1 MENAGRPGR
10 PGAGHV
16 ATLLGT
22 VLVVAVGGYI
32 AVRSVDVGRAV
43 GAVRTADHSLLALA
57 AVVYLLSWPLRGQRY
72 GDVLGAMGRR
82 CGPAFLTATVFVS
95 QTANL
100 VVPARAG
107 DGLRA
112 YLLNARRGIP
122 YTTGAASLAAER
134 LFDLLALATLGGV
147 ALAWVAVTGEA
158 GALREGGQF
167 VVGAGVVA
175 AGGVLGAAATVVLAR
190 SDRHPGEQLRAR
202 TDRPRLRA
210 VVDAAIRFGTDLR
223 VVASDT
229 GALGRVAA
237 GSLAIWAIDVVTAVL
252 VLAAL
257 DGTLSAPALA
267 AVGTLAVTVGNL
279 AKVLPLS
286 QGGIGLYEA
295 AFTALVVAV
304 SPVGGA
310 TALAAA
316 LLDHAIKNA
325 VTLAGG
331 AVAALALNVSPGT
344 VRRESGSAN
353 PES

>member
-1 MENAGRPGR
+1 MESAERPGR
-10 PGAGHV
+10 PGAGHI

-22 VLVVAVGGYI
+22 ALVVVVGGYV
-32 AVRSVDVGRAV
+32 AVRTVDVGRAAE
-43 GAVRTADHSLLALA
+43 AVRTADHRLLALGA
-57 AVVYLLSWPLRGQRY
+57 GVYLLSWPLRGRRY

-82 CGPAFLTATVFVS
+82 CGTGFLTAAMFVS

-107 DGLRA
+107 DGVRA
-112 YLLNARRGIP
+112 YLLNTRREVP
-122 YTTGAASLAAER
+122 YATGAASLAVER
-134 LFDLLALATLGGV
+134 LLDLLALAALGGV
-147 ALAWVAVTGEA
+147 ALAGLAGTGEA
-158 GALREGGQF
+158 GALGEGGRF
-167 VVGAGVVA
+167 VAGAGVVA
-175 AGGVLGAAATVVLAR
+175 AAGVSAAAATVVLAR
-190 SDRHPGEQLRAR
+190 SDWHPGARLRGW

-210 VVDAAIRFGTDLR
+210 AVDAAIRFGTDLR
-223 VVASDT
+223 VVATD
-229 GALGRVAA
+229 GRALGRVAA

-257 DGTLSAPALA
+257 DGTLSVTALA

-304 SPVGGA
+304 SPVGAA

-331 AVAALALNVSPGT
+331 AVAAFALNLSPRT
-344 VRRESGSAN
+344 VRRESESAGA
-353 PES
+353 ES

>member
-1 MENAGRPGR
+1 MQRADEQGRPR
-10 PGAGHV
+10 VGHA
-16 ATLLGT
+16 ATLAGT
-22 VLVVAVGGYI
+22 MLVLAVGGYL
-32 AVRSVDVGRAV
+32 AVRTVDVGHAA
-43 GAVRTADHSLLALA
+43 GAVRTADHSLLGLA
-57 AVVYLLSWPLRGQRY
+57 AAVYLLSWPLRGQRY

-107 DGLRA
+107 DGIRA

-122 YTTGAASLAAER
+122 YATGAASLAAER
-134 LFDLLALATLGGV
+134 VLDLLALATLGGV
-147 ALAWVAVTGEA
+147 ALAWVAVTGGA
-158 GALREGGQF
+158 GALGEGSRF
-167 VVGAGVVA
+167 VTGAGVVA
-175 AGGVLGAAATVVLAR
+175 VAGVFAAAVTVVLAR
-190 SDRHPGEQLRAR
+190 SDWRPGARLRGW
-202 TDRPRLRA
+202 TDRPRLRTA
-210 VVDAAIRFGTDLR
+210 VDAAVRFGTDLR

-229 GALGRVAA
+229 GALRRVAA
-237 GSLAIWAIDVVTAVL
+237 GSLAIWTIDVVTALL

-257 DGTLSAPALA
+257 DGTLSVPALA

-304 SPVGGA
+304 SPVAGA